1 MFAGHARKG
10 TGIAWRIRLCAC
22 INLASLSLSLSLS
35 FSLFL
40 SLSLSLSLAEMPYTH
55 FALTSSYIAEGALG
69 EVYILNSTLY
79 SDFT

>member
-1 MFAGHARKG
+1 V
-10 TGIAWRIRLCAC
+10 CVYQYC
-22 INLASLSLSLSLS
+22 VSLSLSLSLS

-40 SLSLSLSLAEMPYTH
+40 SLSLSLSLAEMPYTP
-55 FALTSSYIAEGALG
+55 FALTSSFIAEGALG